1 MKNRDYFKINIIHNK
16 RLLIII
22 AVLIILAAIITYFGC
37 YSEYEKS
44 FNAKMAELF
53 AENKKAISTASISS
67 DWKTYKN
74 EEYGFQFKY
83 PADWTIDDPGGFNF
97 AIYFHDEKFGTMNVE
112 RIVFTGIEFDS
123 LEAVEKEMKA
133 HYLDKNGAEEVLKK
147 QNGVEII
154 TTKNTSFLGFTS
166 APTENILLFRATN
179 GDFIGIEAFGD
190 ASVRQAIY
198 DSFGKI

>member
-74 EEYGFQFKY
+74 EEYDFQ
-83 PADWTIDDPGGFNF
+83 
-97 AIYFHDEKFGTMNVE
+97 
-112 RIVFTGIEFDS
+112 S
-123 LEAVEKEMKA
+123 
-133 HYLDKNGAEEVLKK
+133 
-147 QNGVEII
+147 
-154 TTKNTSFLGFTS
+154 
-166 APTENILLFRATN
+166 
-179 GDFIGIEAFGD
+179 
-190 ASVRQAIY
+190 
-198 DSFGKI
+198 